1 LRAPGSETST
11 PGLTC
16 DNCTR
21 ELVDKAEWE
30 AFGEWIE
37 GLRKRAGLQ
46 VRDLAARA
54 GVSAQWL
61 QELRHGGRAVYGSW
75 RLPNP
80 KDEALAR
87 LARALDV
94 PVEEMFARAGRQP
107 PALSTP
113 QDHGPAA
120 LDAGRIQELEERVA
134 QQQRE
139 LEELR
144 QLLEERRKQAEAR

>member
-1 LRAPGSETST
+1 VDRA
-11 PGLTC
+11 
-16 DNCTR
+16 
-21 ELVDKAEWE
+21 AWE
-30 AFGEWIE
+30 AFGEWVE

-46 VRDLAARA
+46 VRDLAERA

-94 PVEEMFARAGRQP
+94 PVEEMFARAGRQ
-107 PALSTP
+107 ASASESL
-113 QDHGPAA
+113 QDQEPSAA
-120 LDAGRIQELEERVA
+120 TDAARIQELEERVT

-139 LEELR
+139 LAELR
-144 QLLEERRKQAEAR
+144 RLLEERSKEAESR

>member
-1 LRAPGSETST
+1 M
-11 PGLTC
+11 
-16 DNCTR
+16 
-21 ELVDKAEWE
+21 DKAEWE

-107 PALSTP
+107 PALGTP
-113 QDHGPAA
+113 QDQGPAA
-120 LDAGRIQELEERVA
+120 SDAGRIQELEERIA

-139 LEELR
+139 LAELR